1 MPPSACV
8 GFKILEVG
16 RTCRT
21 NAWIKIRGRSGS
33 VGGNSGNKIK
43 YGCGGGGSNGTS
55 GSTNLDAVDLRSFL
69 ASGKVPVGD
78 VC

>member
-33 VGGNSGNKIK
+33 VGGNSGNK
-43 YGCGGGGSNGTS
+43 YGCGGGGTNGSYGTS

-69 ASGKVPVGD
+69 GKVPVGD